1 VGSAVGPHLH
11 PSAPSSD
18 RASLSLVLTP
28 SEADALRAERDAAEV
43 VKQSLTTELEK
54 LRRKYKD
61 DMHAALVEVGKWSWR
76 SGSLEAELTTLRA
89 EVEKLK
95 RLLEECANDL
105 AMEIDSR
112 YPNAGQHP
120 SEAKRRDR
128 DMEIVNLARAEL
140 NPEPA
145 NAVEVPE

>member
-1 VGSAVGPHLH
+1 MSARDELAKHLADLW
-11 PSAPSSD
+11 PVSTGD
-18 RASLSLVLTP
+18 LR
-28 SEADALRAERDAAEV
+28 EADAILSALKAAEEGYREIPAV
-43 VKQSLTTELEK
+43 A
-54 LRRKYKD
+54 
-61 DMHAALVEVGKWSWR
+61 AALEFPANHVVTSEQIVPKIDEWK
-76 SGSLEAELTTLRA
+76 AELTTLRA
-89 EVEKLK
+89 ENARLK

-128 DMEIVNLARAEL
+128 DMEIVNLARAAL